1 MRQRSWTRRKL
12 RSLQSSCTGDLLRI
26 ENGEPVLKRLQ
37 RKPEPEGLSRLE
49 QQLVEHMT
57 HVDIVDALSDTE
69 HWLNWSRFFGPI
81 SGHDAKLE
89 NPRERYL
96 ITTFCY
102 GCNLGPEEFAGRLPC
117 LNTR

>member
-1 MRQRSWTRRKL
+1 
-12 RSLQSSCTGDLLRI
+12 
-26 ENGEPVLKRLQ
+26 VLKRLQ

-102 GCNLGPEEFAGRLPC
+102 GCNLGPTQTARSIKGLDRRQVSFVNGV
-117 LNTR
+117 